1 MGCAWFCPFS
11 FGGISQCSGTVLV
24 PGPLCMPFSCSLFS
38 RENKTSTCT
47 YKHRHL
53 IMCLKCPSNSLME
66 VCRINTVFPY
76 SSPNNASLLPVSVL
90 NEQWLMQGV
99 NCGHISLTH
108 WQSKDGEFTLS
119 LALLT
124 ESGWGH
130 CPVPGST
137 GLSWAGW
144 GLPARPVLAHQ
155 WDSGGRDG
163 ATGSPST
170 NVIECF

>member
-90 NEQWLMQGV
+90 NAQWLMQGV
-99 NCGHISLTH
+99 APLVWTVATFPLHTDRVRMGNLPCPWLC
-108 WQSKDGEFTLS
+108 WQNQDGDIVLS
-119 LALLT
+119 LAPLASP
-124 ESGWGH
+124 EQGEG
-130 CPVPGST
+130 CQQ
-137 GLSWAGW
+137 GL
-144 GLPARPVLAHQ
+144 
-155 WDSGGRDG
+155 
-163 ATGSPST
+163 
-170 NVIECF
+170 C

>member
-11 FGGISQCSGTVLV
+11 FGGISQYSGTVLV

-76 SSPNNASLLPVSVL
+76 SSPRRPNQS
-90 NEQWLMQGV
+90 
-99 NCGHISLTH
+99 
-108 WQSKDGEFTLS
+108 QSKGFSTFILLRGLHFPAVFKLFSCNNYHVHRQRSQCQDRTQRQTVQKTKMVASFS
-119 LALLT
+119 L
-124 ESGWGH
+124 
-130 CPVPGST
+130 
-137 GLSWAGW
+137 
-144 GLPARPVLAHQ
+144 
-155 WDSGGRDG
+155 
-163 ATGSPST
+163 
-170 NVIECF
+170 N